1 MMKYCKR
8 CEHRRTNVCD
18 KCHEGDMWA
27 DTGAFMPW
35 LVSILFFLFGLAGV
49 TIGALVIFGDV
60 TWLDSIFRI
69 KG

>member
-1 MMKYCKR
+1 
-8 CEHRRTNVCD
+8 
-18 KCHEGDMWA
+18 MWA